1 MAGCLRPRHGDVAS
15 PIARI
20 LGKAMTLVGS
30 KQPDM
35 RLFVEASGA
44 ITIETIDGYAD
55 VGVDFVS
62 FGSFTNSALMLDID
76 AVKG

>member
-1 MAGCLRPRHGDVAS
+1 MAGCFRPRHGDVAS